1 MAPWWQYHK
10 TICTLSLT
18 AAFLV
23 FNWTNYAKEC
33 LEVIFQG
40 IREAVQY
47 VATSCGNF
55 AKDRP
60 VRFLC
65 QFVVLYLCIALFQ
78 GYPPFPYHET
88 FKEPPVICE
97 GVHSFLKDHQIDSR
111 WVSKSLPVGSVLTL
125 DCPFPLGKDASIEVT
140 CVERVAGSEPLDT
153 ASLDGK
159 SVDKAS
165 MGDKSVDKVS
175 IGDKSVEKASMG
187 DKSVDKASMG
197 DKPVDKAST
206 GDKSVDSAPG
216 KSGDKSANATDVS
229 GVSLDD
235 SGVPMFMDPELSIAL
250 IKCSPFTIKGFA
262 FEFEDSAPIDA
273 NDAKDSSSR
282 TSGPGLIPVLSVFV
296 AMFLGF
302 AL

>member
-10 TICTLSLT
+10 TICTISLT
-18 AAFLV
+18 GACCV
-23 FNWTNYAKEC
+23 FHWTDCGKEC
-33 LEVIFQG
+33 LGNIFQC
-40 IREAVQY
+40 IWEVVKY

-60 VRFLC
+60 LRFLC

-97 GVHSFLKDHQIDSR
+97 GVHSFLKDHQIHSR

-125 DCPFPLGKDASIEVT
+125 DCPFPLGKDARIEVT
-140 CVERVAGSEPLDT
+140 CVERVVGSESLDT
-153 ASLDGK
+153 ESLDGK
-159 SVDKAS
+159 SVDKAPTV
-165 MGDKSVDKVS
+165 G
-175 IGDKSVEKASMG
+175 
-187 DKSVDKASMG
+187 KSVDKASMG

-250 IKCSPFTIKGFA
+250 IKCSRGVL
-262 FEFEDSAPIDA
+262 SAP
-273 NDAKDSSSR
+273 
-282 TSGPGLIPVLSVFV
+282 V
-296 AMFLGF
+296 
-302 AL
+302 

>member
-65 QFVVLYLCIALFQ
+65 QFVVVYLCIALFK
-78 GYPPFPYHET
+78 GYRPFPYHTT
-88 FKEPPVICE
+88 FKERPVACK
-97 GVHSFLKDHQIDSR
+97 GVDSFLKDHQIDSR

-125 DCPFPLGKDASIEVT
+125 DCPFPVGKDAHIEVT
-140 CVERVAGSEPLDT
+140 CVEKVVGSESLDT
-153 ASLDGK
+153 ESLGGK
-159 SVDKAS
+159 S
-165 MGDKSVDKVS
+165 
-175 IGDKSVEKASMG
+175 
-187 DKSVDKASMG
+187 KSVDKASMG

>member
-65 QFVVLYLCIALFQ
+65 QFVVVYLCIALFK
-78 GYPPFPYHET
+78 GYRPFPYHTT
-88 FKEPPVICE
+88 FKERPVACK
-97 GVHSFLKDHQIDSR
+97 GVDSFLKDHQIHSR

-125 DCPFPLGKDASIEVT
+125 DCPFPVGKDAHIEVT
-140 CVERVAGSEPLDT
+140 CVEKVVDSEPLDT
-153 ASLDGK
+153 ESLGGVTSQWTK
-159 SVDKAS
+159 HQSVTSQWTKHQWVTS
-165 MGDKSVDKVS
+165 QWTKHQSV
-175 IGDKSVEKASMG
+175 
-187 DKSVDKASMG
+187 
-197 DKPVDKAST
+197 
-206 GDKSVDSAPG
+206 
-216 KSGDKSANATDVS
+216 
-229 GVSLDD
+229 
-235 SGVPMFMDPELSIAL
+235 
-250 IKCSPFTIKGFA
+250 
-262 FEFEDSAPIDA
+262 
-273 NDAKDSSSR
+273 
-282 TSGPGLIPVLSVFV
+282 TSQWTKHQWVISQWTKHQLVT
-296 AMFLGF
+296 
-302 AL
+302 